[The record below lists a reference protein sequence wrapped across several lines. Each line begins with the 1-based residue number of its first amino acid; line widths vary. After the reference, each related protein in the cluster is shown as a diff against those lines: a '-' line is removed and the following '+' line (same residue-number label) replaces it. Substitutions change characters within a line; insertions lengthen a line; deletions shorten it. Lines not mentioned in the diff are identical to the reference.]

1 MRFNAAYWQA
11 RLQSLGAWGQDKVL
25 RRVVGNSGYMFAS
38 YAVSAILTILTAR
51 LLGVADF
58 GTLGIVTTFVSAV
71 NRLLSFR
78 MGDLVVRYMGEYVA
92 RNELE
97 RAAALVKAAGL
108 TEGITSI
115 VAFLVLVLIAPL
127 GAIYFVK
134 DIQSTPYFIIFGVSI
149 LGNITTETA
158 TGVLQVG
165 NHYRSQ
171 AMINFVQSILVALAI
186 VGIYLFHG
194 GLFWI
199 LMAYLLGKMILGLG
213 PIVMAFYQLNRL
225 LGKNWLRAPFS
236 ILPPFRELSHFAL
249 STNFFGTVN
258 LVSRDS
264 EQLWIGLFFHR
275 QEVAYYKIAQAI
287 INMVVLP
294 ITPFVSTS
302 YPEINRSIVT
312 GQWHQLRRLLR
323 RVTIIA
329 AGWTGLVGA
338 GILLFGKAVLFQPWS
353 LFGHVITL
361 FGKEFSPFKSSYLPA
376 YPVLLVLLVGYGFAN
391 ILFWNRSLLL
401 ALGLPAYPLKV
412 NFWTALAKVVL
423 TLLIVPVY
431 GYIAQAVLLSSY
443 FVISIGLMVWRGLTI
458 VRQKELKPVV
468 VLDGLT

>member
-1 MRFNAAYWQA
+1 MLQA
-11 RLQSLGAWGQDKVL
+11 RLHSLGAWGQDKVL
-25 RRVVGNSGYMFAS
+25 QRVVSNSGYMFAS

-51 LLGVADF
+51 LLGISGF
-58 GTLGIVTTFVSAV
+58 GTLGLITTFVSAV

-92 RNELE
+92 RHEME

-108 TEGITSI
+108 VEGITSI
-115 VAFLVLVLIAPL
+115 VAFGVLVLIAPL
-127 GAIYFVK
+127 GAAYFVK
-134 DIQSTPYFIIFGVSI
+134 DTHTTPYFIIFGISI

-171 AMINFVQSILVALAI
+171 AMINFFQSILVALVI
-186 VGIYLFHG
+186 VGAYLFHG
-194 GLFWI
+194 SLLI
-199 LMAYLLGKMILGLG
+199 VLLAYLLGKMILGLG
-213 PIVMAFYQLNRL
+213 PIVLAFYQLNRL
-225 LGKNWLRAPFS
+225 LGKNWLQAPFS

-249 STNFFGTVN
+249 STNFFGTIN

-264 EQLWIGLFFHR
+264 EQLWIGLFFHT
-275 QEVAYYKIAQAI
+275 QEVGYYKFAQAI

-294 ITPFVSTS
+294 ITPFVSTT

-312 GQWHQLRRLLR
+312 SQWRQLRRLLR

-329 AGWTGLVGA
+329 AGWTGLVTA
-338 GILLFGKAVLFQPWS
+338 GILIFGKAVLFQPWNI
-353 LFGHVITL
+353 FGHIKTL
-361 FGKEFSPFKSSYLPA
+361 FGAYQPA
-376 YPVLLVLLVGYGFAN
+376 FPVLLILLVGYGFAN

-401 ALGLPAYPLKV
+401 SLGLPSYPLKV
-412 NFWTALAKVVL
+412 NFWTAVAKVVL
-423 TLLIVPVY
+423 TVLIVPVY

-443 FVISIGLMVWRGLTI
+443 FVISITLMVWRGLS
-458 VRQKELKPVV
+458 VVKQKEIEPVP
-468 VLDGLT
+468 VLDGTT